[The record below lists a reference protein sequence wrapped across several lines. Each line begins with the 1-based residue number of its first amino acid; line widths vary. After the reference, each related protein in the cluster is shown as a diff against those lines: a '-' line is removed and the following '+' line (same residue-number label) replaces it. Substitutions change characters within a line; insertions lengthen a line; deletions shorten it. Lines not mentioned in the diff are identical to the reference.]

1 MSQIQIISGEANCTW
16 KPIEDHARWEN
27 QLLIKSYES
36 PFFVPAFKLNFV
48 IDLPRSEEKITK
60 QTDVKSL
67 EPPSEEKINKQT
79 DGKSLEKPVPTSTA
93 IDWSSMT

>member
-1 MSQIQIISGEANCTW
+1 M
-16 KPIEDHARWEN
+16 
-27 QLLIKSYES
+27 
-36 PFFVPAFKLNFV
+36 

-93 IDWSSMT
+93 ID